1 MTYKAPAIEL
11 NRLKLQTV
19 DSYITKFQKGQLFKI
34 HPKTYINLVGDFF
47 TPLMSAKLQITNFR
61 MQLKSYFLL
70 PIVPIL
76 LELLVTLLIGDFFR
90 PMLFIL
96 DRDV

>member
-1 MTYKAPAIEL
+1 
-11 NRLKLQTV
+11 
-19 DSYITKFQKGQLFKI
+19 
-34 HPKTYINLVGDFF
+34 
-47 TPLMSAKLQITNFR
+47 MSAKLQITNFR

-90 PMLFIL
+90 PMLFL
-96 DRDV
+96 LGFLGRDVYMAL